1 MVRLDV
7 RRSCGR
13 STGWTRRHEE
23 KEAIGEVSRLLQ
35 LLKDAAERGQSMI
48 EYALVLV
55 LVAVVV
61 VAVLATLGT
70 QIKGAFTNVLRALGG

>member
-1 MVRLDV
+1 
-7 RRSCGR
+7 
-13 STGWTRRHEE
+13 
-23 KEAIGEVSRLLQ
+23 VSRLLQ